1 MNKDI
6 EDIKQMLSPT
16 NQYKLD
22 KILNK
27 LKDIDNE
34 FRDINDKLD
43 DMNETMIIMKYKLNI
58 ATDNK
63 IIKTTTMLSII
74 ILTTILSIR
83 YCNK

>member
-16 NQYKLD
+16 NQN

-34 FRDINDKLD
+34 LRVINDKLD
-43 DMNETMIIMKYKLNI
+43 DMNETMIIMKYKFQFILVLILVTKNKQPLI
-58 ATDNK
+58 AE
-63 IIKTTTMLSII
+63 
-74 ILTTILSIR
+74 
-83 YCNK
+83 

>member
-16 NQYKLD
+16 NQN

-34 FRDINDKLD
+34 LRVINDKLD

-74 ILTTILSIR
+74 ILTTILSVR
-83 YCNK
+83 YCNR